1 VLGAVLANASGA
13 AARPVPP
20 PRAAIRSGR
29 GSAQETSFGLS
40 GPVDLSSGGGSA
52 SNTTAA
58 CRPYLDVEHTALEEA
73 DYLTPVGAAPAVEQE
88 GDYLVPIR
96 PSAPAVAEE
105 GDYLVP
111 VSSSGTVVAAAAGGG
126 HAASFAA
133 IAARDPVGVVGAVSV
148 ADAAA
153 AGRSVAARQQ
163 TVVNIDMMGTDAMFT
178 I

>member
-58 CRPYLDVEHTALEEA
+58 CRPYLDVEPTALEEA

-88 GDYLVPIR
+88 GDCLVPVR

-111 VSSSGTVVAAAAGGG
+111 VSSSGTVVAAAGGG

>member
-1 VLGAVLANASGA
+1 VLGAVLANESGA

-29 GSAQETSFGLS
+29 GAAQETSFGLS

-58 CRPYLDVEHTALEEA
+58 CRPYLDVEPTALEEA
-73 DYLTPVGAAPAVEQE
+73 DYLTPVGAAPAFEQE
-88 GDYLVPIR
+88 GDYLFPAR
-96 PSAPAVAEE
+96 ACAPAAAAAEE

-111 VSSSGTVVAAAAGGG
+111 VSSSGTVGEG

-133 IAARDPVGVVGAVSV
+133 SAAQEPAGVVA
-148 ADAAA
+148 AAAA

-163 TVVNIDMMGTDAMFT
+163 TVVNIDMLETDAMFT